1 MQKDTLQVN
10 KNEELF
16 GDMIQEIRYYMD
28 FHQKN
33 HATFSTDGM
42 IIHLMKKFSVDKL
55 KVSGGQVIFD
65 GRKKLMVVS
74 EADFPN
80 FEELKK
86 GLVKTNAKNIQ
97 ILIADWNIKILQK
110 QSYNV
115 LKLFIKVLMFLEK
128 VFMKRVLQISKGGV
142 KIKYDE

>member
-1 MQKDTLQVN
+1 MQKNTLQVDN
-10 KNEELF
+10 NERLF
-16 GDMIQEIRYYMD
+16 GDIIHEVRTYMD

-33 HATFSTDGM
+33 HATFSTDSM
-42 IIHLMKKFSVDKL
+42 IAHLMKKFSVKKL
-55 KVSGGQVIFD
+55 KVSGGQVLFD

-86 GLVKTNAKNIQ
+86 GLVKTNAKNTQ

-128 VFMKRVLQISKGGV
+128 VFMKRIL
-142 KIKYDE
+142 